1 MIAAKSMDVR
11 QNFKKF
17 CDKVF
22 HGETV
27 IIFHGETVI
36 ISRKKNENVVMVSE
50 REYNDLI
57 KARRNAEYLTML
69 DQSMSEISSGGIVS
83 KSLDELK
90 EFEA

>member
-17 CDKVF
+17 CDKD
-22 HGETV
+22 
-27 IIFHGETVI
+27 FHGETVI

>member
-17 CDKVF
+17 CDKV
-22 HGETV
+22 
-27 IIFHGETVI
+27 FHGETVI

-69 DQSMSEISSGGIVS
+69 DQSMSEISSGGVVS